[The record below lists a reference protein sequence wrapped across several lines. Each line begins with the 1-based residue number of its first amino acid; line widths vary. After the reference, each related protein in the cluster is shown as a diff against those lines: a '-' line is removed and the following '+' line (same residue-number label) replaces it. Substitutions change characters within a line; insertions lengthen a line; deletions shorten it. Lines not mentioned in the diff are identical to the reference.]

1 MKKIMMIAA
10 MVMATV
16 SANAQFEPGTFSLQ
30 PKLGVTASWLS
41 NMPKLTVGTANT
53 TLDKVPA
60 VGALIGAEAE
70 YQLTNMFSIAAG
82 VGYSMQGSGWED
94 YTESAGGVKAELKD
108 AKVELGYINVPVVAN
123 VYLFKGF
130 AVKTG
135 VQFGFLTSAKEKGSM
150 KIKSDTQTVNIELED
165 DNSDFKDACKKFD
178 VSIPV
183 GVSYQFKAP
192 VTLDLRYNIGLTKVN
207 KESADKDLKNNV
219 VQLTVGYKF
228 AL

>member
-1 MKKIMMIAA
+1 M
-10 MVMATV
+10 
-16 SANAQFEPGTFSLQ
+16 
-30 PKLGVTASWLS
+30 
-41 NMPKLTVGTANT
+41 
-53 TLDKVPA
+53 
-60 VGALIGAEAE
+60 
-70 YQLTNMFSIAAG
+70 
-82 VGYSMQGSGWED
+82 
-94 YTESAGGVKAELKD
+94 
-108 AKVELGYINVPVVAN
+108 
-123 VYLFKGF
+123 
-130 AVKTG
+130 
-135 VQFGFLTSAKEKGSM
+135 
-150 KIKSDTQTVNIELED
+150 ELED